1 MKIMIKQLA
10 IIAIIITSIY
20 AQFPGDPRDP
30 GDHRDHGMQGDS
42 KDHGIGRREKIEELR
57 IWKMTTFLD
66 LSTEQAMQFFPILKD
81 HEKKMFKIMK
91 KQQEEMQALSEKC
104 SDENYNPSDK
114 EIEELMTQWNK
125 VGKQLEEEKTNFV
138 LNDLNFLTNQQKVKY
153 IVFDSRFKSHLLRAL
168 REHKQ
173 K

>member
-20 AQFPGDPRDP
+20 AQCTGVPGDP
-30 GDHRDHGMQGDS
+30 GDHGMQGDS
-42 KDHGIGRREKIEELR
+42 KDHKIGRREKIEELR

-91 KQQEEMQALSEKC
+91 KQQEDMQAISEKC
-104 SDENYNPSDK
+104 SDENYNPSDQ
-114 EIEELMTQWNK
+114 EIEELMTRWNK
-125 VGKQLEEEKTNFV
+125 VGKQLEKEKTNFV
-138 LNDLNFLTNQQKVKY
+138 LNDLDFLTNQQKVKY